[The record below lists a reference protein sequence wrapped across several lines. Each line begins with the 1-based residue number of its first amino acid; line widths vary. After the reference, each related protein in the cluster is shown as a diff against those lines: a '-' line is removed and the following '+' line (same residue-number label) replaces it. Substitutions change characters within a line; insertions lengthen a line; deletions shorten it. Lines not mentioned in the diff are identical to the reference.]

1 MMIFFWST
9 IKNVPFETSNQKSF
23 SQLQLIFLLRNWFW
37 FSWVILKCLEI
48 GKKSYLAT
56 NGNTNNFQGLTS
68 FLNIWFFNDFYQK
81 IQHKVLDLE
90 IQLIISIF
98 WVWHLK
104 IGSESKK
111 LSESIKNNTK
121 ARKTQVENGVRPKF
135 IYQHLALNK
144 ELLKKWSS
152 WWPLHLGPFVPKKKQ
167 KRAKS
172 YYSFHWKLKEDKTLI
187 LIYLDNLMTI
197 IGFDHL
203 QEVNWGQR

>member
-121 ARKTQVENGVRPKF
+121 ARKTQVENGIRPKF

-152 WWPLHLGPFVPKKKQ
+152 WWPLHLWHWAHLYPKKNKKEQ
-167 KRAKS
+167 KVITVFTENWRKIRPW
-172 YYSFHWKLKEDKTLI
+172 FWFIWITWWLL
-187 LIYLDNLMTI
+187 LVLTI
-197 IGFDHL
+197 F
-203 QEVNWGQR
+203 RR

>member
-68 FLNIWFFNDFYQK
+68 FLNIWFSNDFYQK

-111 LSESIKNNTK
+111 LSESIKNNPK
-121 ARKTQVENGVRPKF
+121 ARKTQVEMGYDQNSF
-135 IYQHLALNK
+135 IN
-144 ELLKKWSS
+144 
-152 WWPLHLGPFVPKKKQ
+152 
-167 KRAKS
+167 
-172 YYSFHWKLKEDKTLI
+172 T
-187 LIYLDNLMTI
+187 
-197 IGFDHL
+197 
-203 QEVNWGQR
+203 